1 MSSTTCPPT
10 SIATA
15 KREAVVAQSRRAM
28 IDVARLAAAYGIIWL
43 HTPRFDAL
51 AASRSI
57 GRFAVPFFVFST
69 VFFVFEGLA
78 RRPERTFGQY
88 ARARF
93 LRIYLPFMAWSA
105 IYLAFKVV
113 KGFLLP
119 EQPNDYPGVEI
130 LWTGGFYHLW
140 FLPFILVVSL
150 LAFVTA
156 KATADRGRVEL
167 AVAVAAAVAGIVL
180 AVTPTPGPI
189 LRTGAFAGCVAD
201 ALPAVCWA
209 LALGIAVRRPSARFL
224 ESPAATMAGLL
235 LAVAST
241 AWVWRFGDAKLPAT
255 LAGLG
260 VMVAALGPART
271 AWIGRL
277 AKLGPLAYG
286 IYLGHMLFIKV
297 LEALAVALDAPVT
310 WQLDVTVFF
319 IAAASSTLLA
329 WALSRRR
336 QMRWLVA

>member
-1 MSSTTCPPT
+1 MSSATCLPT
-10 SIATA
+10 STPVT
-15 KREAVVAQSRRAM
+15 KTEVVVAPSHRAL

-51 AASRSI
+51 GASRSI

-88 ARARF
+88 ARLRF
-93 LRIYLPFMAWSA
+93 VRIYLPFLAWSV
-105 IYLAFKVV
+105 IYLGFKLV

-119 EQPNDYPGVEI
+119 EQPNDYPGLEI

-156 KATADRGRVEL
+156 KATAGRGRAEL
-167 AVAVAAAVAGIVL
+167 AVAIAGAVAGTVL
-180 AVTPTPGPI
+180 AVTPTPGFV
-189 LRTGAFAGCVAD
+189 LRAGTFAGCVTN

-209 LALGIAVRRPSARFL
+209 LALGIAVRHPATRVL
-224 ESPAATMAGLL
+224 ERPAATIAGLL
-235 LAVAST
+235 LVVAST
-241 AWVWRFGDAKLPAT
+241 AWVWRFGGAKLPET

-271 AWIGRL
+271 VWIGRL
-277 AKLGPLAYG
+277 ARLGPLAYG
-286 IYLGHMLFIKV
+286 IYFAHMLFIKV
-297 LEALAVALDAPVT
+297 LEAVAVRLDAPVT
-310 WQLDVTVFF
+310 WQQDVTVVL
-319 IAAASSTLLA
+319 IAAAASTLLA
-329 WALSRRR
+329 RALSRRAAT
-336 QMRWLVA
+336 RWLVA